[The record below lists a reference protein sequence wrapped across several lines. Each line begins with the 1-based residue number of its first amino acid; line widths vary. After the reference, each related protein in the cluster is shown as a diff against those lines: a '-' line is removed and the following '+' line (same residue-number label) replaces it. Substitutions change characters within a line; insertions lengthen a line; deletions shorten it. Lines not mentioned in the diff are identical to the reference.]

1 MARIAVDMDEVL
13 ADTLAGELEWLR
25 SEYGYQITPEQ
36 TAGHLLT
43 DLVPEEHRRRLEEVL
58 LEGNFFADLPV
69 MKGSQQVMQEL
80 TERHE
85 VFIATAAM
93 EYPGSFAAKFQW
105 MSKYFPFIPPNNI
118 VFCGDK
124 SILSA
129 DYLID
134 DNDRHFR
141 RFRGQG
147 VLFTAPHNLNVSG
160 YPRVNGWVEVGRMF
174 LTGLSTA
181 CDSVTAEAHSASN
194 IL

>member
-1 MARIAVDMDEVL
+1 MRIAVDMDEVL

-25 SEYGYQITPEQ
+25 REYGYQLTPEL
-36 TAGHLLT
+36 TAGRPFT
-43 DLVPEEHRRRLEEVL
+43 DLAFEEHLRRLEEVL
-58 LEGNFFADLPV
+58 LEGSFFADLPV
-69 MKGSQQVMQEL
+69 MQGSQRVMLEL

-105 MSKYFPFIPPNNI
+105 LTKHFPFIPPSHI

-141 RFRGQG
+141 RFHGQG
-147 VLFTAPHNLNVSG
+147 VLFTAPHNLNVTG
-160 YPRVNGWVEVGRMF
+160 YPRVNGWAEVGRMF
-174 LTGLSTA
+174 LK
-181 CDSVTAEAHSASN
+181 AHQWHA
-194 IL
+194 IQ

>member
-1 MARIAVDMDEVL
+1 MDEVM
-13 ADTLAGELEWLR
+13 ADTMAGILEWFR
-25 SEYGYQITPEQ
+25 REYGYQ
-36 TAGHLLT
+36 LT
-43 DLVPEEHRRRLEEVL
+43 SELMTGRPLTELAPEEHLRRLEEIL
-58 LEGNFFADLPV
+58 LEGSFFADLPV

-80 TERHE
+80 AERHE

-105 MSKYFPFIPPNNI
+105 LAKYFPFIPPSHI

-147 VLFTAPHNLNVSG
+147 VLFTASHNLNVTG
-160 YPRVNGWVEVGRMF
+160 YPRVNGWVEVRRMF
-174 LTGLSTA
+174 LTGLSEV
-181 CDSVTAEAHSASN
+181 CDSVTTEAHDTRPKSTA
-194 IL
+194 

>member
-1 MARIAVDMDEVL
+1 MRIAVDMDEVI
-13 ADTLAGELEWLR
+13 ADTMAGILEWFR
-25 SEYGYQITPEQ
+25 REYGYQLTPELM
-36 TAGHLLT
+36 AGRPLT
-43 DLVPEEHRRRLEEVL
+43 DLIPEEHLQRLEEVL
-58 LEGNFFADLPV
+58 REGSFFADLPV
-69 MKGSQQVMQEL
+69 MKGSQRVMQEL
-80 TERHE
+80 AERHE

-105 MSKYFPFIPPNNI
+105 LAKRFPFIPPSHI

-147 VLFTAPHNLNVSG
+147 VLFTASHNLNVTG
-160 YPRVNGWVEVGRMF
+160 YPRVNGWVEVRRMF
-174 LTGLSTA
+174 LKGLS
-181 CDSVTAEAHSASN
+181 
-194 IL
+194 

>member
-1 MARIAVDMDEVL
+1 MLRIAVDMDEVL
-13 ADTLAGELEWLR
+13 ADTLAVELEWLR
-25 SEYGYQITPEQ
+25 REHGYQLTPEQ
-36 TAGHLLT
+36 TAGRPLT
-43 DLVPEEHRRRLEEVL
+43 DLAHEEHLRRLEEVL
-58 LEGNFFADLPV
+58 LEGSFFADLPV
-69 MKGSQQVMQEL
+69 MKESQRVMMEL

-105 MSKYFPFIPPNNI
+105 LAKHFPFIHPSHI

-141 RFRGQG
+141 CFRGQG
-147 VLFTAPHNLNVSG
+147 VLFTAPHNLNVTG

-174 LTGLSTA
+174 LTGL
-181 CDSVTAEAHSASN
+181 
-194 IL
+194 

>member
-1 MARIAVDMDEVL
+1 MMRIAVDMDEVL

-36 TAGHLLT
+36 TAGHPLT
-43 DLVPEEHRRRLEEVL
+43 DLVHEKHQRRLEEIL
-58 LEGNFFADLPV
+58 LEGSFFANLPV
-69 MKGSQQVMQEL
+69 MNGSQQVMQEL

-105 MSKYFPFIPPNNI
+105 LTKYFPFIPPSNI

-141 RFRGQG
+141 CFRGQG
-147 VLFTAPHNLNVSG
+147 ILFTAPHNLNVSG
-160 YPRVNGWVEVGRMF
+160 YPRVNGWVEIGRMF

-181 CDSVTAEAHSASN
+181 CDSVTAEARSAS
-194 IL
+194 